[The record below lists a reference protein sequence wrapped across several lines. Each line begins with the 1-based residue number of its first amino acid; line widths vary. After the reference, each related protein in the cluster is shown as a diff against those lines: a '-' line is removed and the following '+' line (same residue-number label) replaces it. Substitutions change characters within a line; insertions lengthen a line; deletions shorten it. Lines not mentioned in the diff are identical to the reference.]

1 MPDGEFFTGC
11 RALIG
16 VLVIH
21 LLRPRQALFGGVSV
35 VFLLFNERLD
45 FFQGDVADAG
55 DEVASGPQCRQ
66 TGFQFRELLAEDV
79 GCVGFDFADDGADA
93 LIWGDLDAEM
103 DVVAHDF
110 RGIELVAKFLLLFI
124 EKLKQAFVHTI
135 DEDLPPIFR
144 AEDDVVLATVA
155 DVVDVLVLFW
165 QVDNVHLL
173 TLLFFSYIPKTK
185 NNEKSD

>member
-1 MPDGEFFTGC
+1 M
-11 RALIG
+11 
-16 VLVIH
+16 
-21 LLRPRQALFGGVSV
+21 SV
-35 VFLLFNERLD
+35 VFLFFNERLD

-55 DEVASGPQCRQ
+55 DEVASGPQRRQ
-66 TGFQFRELLAEDV
+66 TGFQFRELLTKDV
-79 GCVGFDFADDGADA
+79 GSIGFDFADDGADA
-93 LIWGDLDAEM
+93 LVWGDFDAEVDM
-103 DVVAHDF
+103 IAHDF
-110 RGIELVAKFLLLFI
+110 RGVELVAKFLLLFI

-165 QVDNVHLL
+165 QVDDVHLL

-185 NNEKSD
+185 NNEKSN